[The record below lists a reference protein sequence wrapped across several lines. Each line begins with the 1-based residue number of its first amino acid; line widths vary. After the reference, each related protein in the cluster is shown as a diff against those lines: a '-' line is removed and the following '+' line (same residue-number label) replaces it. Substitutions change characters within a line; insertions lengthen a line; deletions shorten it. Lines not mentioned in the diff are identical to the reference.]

1 MPAPG
6 RGRRSTAPYAGP
18 GSATLAIVNPDPRYA
33 PVDLGKPVT
42 RGYLHVGAAVR
53 PSPVPVLQ
61 PTGRTK
67 SQLLAALKRHAQRL
81 ERLDGVD
88 RVTVFDAI
96 VMPPID
102 QLGGY
107 LTEQAG
113 VIHPARFDV
122 AVLVAT
128 TSPSTALAVKAAPE
142 FAALLE
148 TVRVDA
154 DDLHVIGARAAKRI
168 ADVDTS
174 RDGLFL
180 FNYFVADDADVMLA
194 LWDYLAGWY
203 AAETSLDNSILL
215 APLEREH
222 SDYVAINHA
231 RWDLSLPGFLARQLS
246 KTTFRTYV
254 QANLEANRVGSMPV
268 LYRLA

>member
-1 MPAPG
+1 MPARG
-6 RGRRSTAPYAGP
+6 RGRRSTASYAEP
-18 GSATLAIVNPDPRYA
+18 GSAALTIVNPDPRYA
-33 PVDLGKPVT
+33 PVDLGEQVT
-42 RGYLHVGAAVR
+42 RGYVHIGVAVR
-53 PSPVPVLQ
+53 PGPVPVLQ
-61 PTGRTK
+61 PRGRTK
-67 SQLLAALKRHAQRL
+67 SQLIAALKRHAQRL

-88 RVTVFDAI
+88 RATVFDAI

-102 QLGGY
+102 QLGRY

-122 AVLVAT
+122 AVLIAT
-128 TSPSTALAVKAAPE
+128 TSPSAALEVKATPE
-142 FAALLE
+142 FAALLD
-148 TVRVDA
+148 TVRVGA
-154 DDLHVIGARAAKRI
+154 EDLHIVGARVAKRI

-180 FNYFVADDADVMLA
+180 FNHFVADDTDVMLA

-203 AAETSLDNSILL
+203 AVETGLDNSILL
-215 APLEREH
+215 APLECEH

-231 RWDLSLPGFLARQLS
+231 RWDLSLPGLLARQLS